1 MSAEARAVAMVCT
14 AEILSLAGFSLVPA
28 LLPQF
33 MTIWSLSNAQGGWLA
48 GIMSG
53 GYMLAVL
60 PLVVLT
66 DRVPARSVFLASSAL
81 GAVLLRDCSERYLP
95 RGPGMACGVGR
106 CDCGYLHAGPAG
118 AD

>member
-1 MSAEARAVAMVCT
+1 MVCT

-33 MTIWSLSNAQGGWLA
+33 MTIWSLNNAQGGWLA

-60 PLVVLT
+60 PLVVLM
-66 DRVPARSVFLASSAL
+66 DRRGRCFSLRARLARCLAL
-81 GAVLLRDCSERYLP
+81 GLLSAIPSSRARH
-95 RGPGMACGVGR
+95 GVRVTGKTGWPNLFAYTASR
-106 CDCGYLHAGPAG
+106 KRSA
-118 AD
+118 ADDRQS